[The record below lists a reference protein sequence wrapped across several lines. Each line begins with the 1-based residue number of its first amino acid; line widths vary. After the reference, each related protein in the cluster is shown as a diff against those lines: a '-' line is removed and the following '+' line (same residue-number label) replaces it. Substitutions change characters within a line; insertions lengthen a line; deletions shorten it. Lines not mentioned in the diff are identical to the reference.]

1 MHLERLAMILEIV
14 SQKQEAT
21 VGDICEHSD
30 LPRPSAY
37 RLVNTLVETGFL
49 DPVGDGRFA
58 IGSRLKRIT
67 DEGESDRLLLET
79 IAPILRTA
87 AETHGAAFFLSRLRG
102 AAVEIVHVETPAT
115 GVSFL
120 HPGLGK
126 RPLHACS
133 CSKAVAAFSPAIAAT
148 MSDRL
153 KAYTEFTVTD
163 PSELHD
169 EFELIRKRG
178 FAECVEELER
188 GMCSVAVPL
197 GAAAVDPTMS
207 IGTTGSLRVFTPAF
221 RKKMGGELT
230 ILASEISH
238 RLGWTA
244 SSEQKKAL
252 A

>member
-1 MHLERLAMILEIV
+1 M
-14 SQKQEAT
+14 
-21 VGDICEHSD
+21 
-30 LPRPSAY
+30 
-37 RLVNTLVETGFL
+37 
-49 DPVGDGRFA
+49 
-58 IGSRLKRIT
+58 
-67 DEGESDRLLLET
+67 LET
-79 IAPILRTA
+79 IAPVLATA

-102 AAVEIVHVETPAT
+102 TAVEIVHVETPAT

-133 CSKAVAAFSPAIAAT
+133 CSKAVAAFSPALAAS

-163 PSELHD
+163 LTDLQD
-169 EFELIRKRG
+169 EFDLIRKRG

-197 GAAAVDPTMS
+197 GTNLLDPTMS

-221 RKKMGGELT
+221 RKKMGRELAA
-230 ILASEISH
+230 LATDISH
-238 RLGWTA
+238 RLGWPGQDTTDIEGVA
-244 SSEQKKAL
+244 
-252 A
+252 